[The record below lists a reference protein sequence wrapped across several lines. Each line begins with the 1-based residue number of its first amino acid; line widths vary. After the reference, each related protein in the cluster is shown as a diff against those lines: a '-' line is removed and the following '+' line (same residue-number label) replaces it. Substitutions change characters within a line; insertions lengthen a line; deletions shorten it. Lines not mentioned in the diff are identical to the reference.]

1 MIDSKLTITGL
12 ACVFLLAACG
22 RSEPEAP
29 AGPETPAESMAA
41 PAEAPPA
48 PAPAMDLAAR
58 LASDTRSEEDRARDE
73 GRKPAAVLAFLGVEP
88 GMKVLDLMAAS
99 GWYSE
104 VLSIAVGPDG
114 SVTAQNPPFML
125 AFRDGYYDTA
135 LKERIDDRLKNV
147 TKLDAS
153 WADLA
158 AMDEQFDAVLS
169 ALNFHDAYLQSPE
182 DAAAMAAAVYKVLK
196 PGGVFGVI
204 DHVGNP
210 DGDMKALHRIDKALV
225 VDIATAA
232 GFVVEGDSDL
242 LANPDDD
249 HTQGVFSEGLR
260 GHTDRF
266 LLKLRK
272 PAM

>member
-1 MIDSKLTITGL
+1 MIDRKLTFTCV
-12 ACVFLLAACG
+12 ACALLLAACG
-22 RSEPEAP
+22 PSEPEAP
-29 AGPETPAESMAA
+29 AA
-41 PAEAPPA
+41 PAEPAPPA
-48 PAPAMDLAAR
+48 AADLATM
-58 LASDTRSEEDRARDE
+58 LASDARSEEDRARDA
-73 GRKPAAVLAFLGVEP
+73 GRKPAQVLAFLGVEP
-88 GMKVLDLMAAS
+88 GMNVLDLMAAS

-104 VLSIAVGPDG
+104 VLSIAVGPEG
-114 SVTAQNPPFML
+114 HVTAQNPPFML

-135 LKERIDDRLKNV
+135 LKERIGDRLKNV

-158 AMDEQFDAVLS
+158 AMDAQFDVVMS

-204 DHVGNP
+204 DHVGSP
-210 DGDMKALHRIDKALV
+210 DGDMQSLHRIDKALV
-225 VDIATAA
+225 IGIVTAA

-242 LANPDDD
+242 LSNPDDD
-249 HTQGVFSEGLR
+249 HSQGVFSEGIR
-260 GHTDRF
+260 GKTDRF